1 MKYKSKKEFL
11 DSVVDNYSDQK
22 EFHQA
27 VEEVIHS
34 IWDTV
39 SSNEEYGKFNIL
51 DRIVTPDRVIMFRVP
66 WMDDDNNVHVNLGY
80 RIQFNSAIGP
90 YKGGLRFHPS
100 VNLGILKFLALG
112 DLGGQIRGRIASI
125 DIF

>member
-34 IWDTV
+34 IWNTAAN
-39 SSNEEYGKFNIL
+39 NEEYCKFNI
-51 DRIVTPDRVIMFRVP
+51 
-66 WMDDDNNVHVNLGY
+66 N
-80 RIQFNSAIGP
+80 
-90 YKGGLRFHPS
+90 
-100 VNLGILKFLALG
+100 
-112 DLGGQIRGRIASI
+112 
-125 DIF
+125 